1 MGLRDAWRALWLGE
15 RKASAAAPLIALE
28 RAGRPVWTPRRYDA
42 LAEEGYQKNVVAYRA
57 INEVSRG
64 VASAPWRLTRS
75 GSGGRQVVREHPLLR
90 LIKRPNPSMAQSEF
104 FAAVTGFFLI
114 AGNSYVEAVG
124 AAGQPPRELWP
135 LRPDRMAVVPGAAGL
150 PQAYEYRVGSAHKR
164 WRADAV
170 TGAAPILH
178 LRAFHPL
185 NDWYGLSPIEAAATA
200 IDQRNEAD
208 RWNMGLLQN
217 GARPSGA
224 FVVRPDRDGQSH
236 LSDEQFARA
245 KEQLDL
251 LYQGPRNAGRPLLL
265 EGGVDW
271 KELSLSPKD
280 MDFLQAKHTS
290 ARDIAAAFGVPP
302 QLLGIPGDNTYA
314 NYREARL
321 ALWEETIVPL
331 LRHIRDDLNGWLTPM
346 FEAGLELDVNLDDIP
361 ALTLRRERRWAM
373 LQSAE
378 FLTVNEKRAAVGYGE
393 IEGGDDVF
401 GGMGTSPFQR
411 LPP

>member
-1 MGLRDAWRALWLGE
+1 MRFRDAWRALWQGE
-15 RKASAAAPLIALE
+15 KKASAAAPLIALE
-28 RAGRPVWTPRRYDA
+28 AVGRPVWTPRRYDA
-42 LAEEGYQKNVVAYRA
+42 LAAEGYQKNVVAYRA
-57 INEVSRG
+57 INEVARG
-64 VASAPWRLTRS
+64 VASVPWRLYS
-75 GSGGRQVVREHPLLR
+75 GPGRRELSQHPLLR
-90 LIKRPNPSMAQSEF
+90 LVRRPNPAMGQSEF

-124 AAGQPPRELWP
+124 APTPRELWP
-135 LRPDRMAVVPGAAGL
+135 LRPDRMSVVPGRAGL
-150 PQAYEYRVGSAHKR
+150 PEAYEYRVGGVHKR
-164 WRADAV
+164 WRADPV
-170 TGAAPILH
+170 SGAAPILH

-224 FVVRPDRDGQSH
+224 FVVRPDRDGQAH

-245 KEQLDL
+245 KEQLDQ

-280 MDFLQAKHTS
+280 MDFLNAKHTS
-290 ARDIAAAFGVPP
+290 ARDIASAFGVPP
-302 QLLGIPGDNTYA
+302 MLLGIPGDNTYS

-321 ALWEETIVPL
+321 ALWEETIIPL

-346 FEAGLELDVNLDDIP
+346 FEAGLELDLDLDEVP
-361 ALTLRRERRWAM
+361 ALILRRERKWAM
-373 LQSAE
+373 LQAAE
-378 FLTVNEKRAAVGYGE
+378 FLNLNEKRAAVGYGP
-393 IEGGDDVF
+393 IEGGDKLF
-401 GGMGTSPFQR
+401 GGAGTSPYEN
-411 LPP
+411 PEDKAS